1 MTTYMTAD
9 EIRKVGRHK
18 CANKYGAKKT
28 EVDGI
33 VFDSRLEA
41 RRYVQLKALQA
52 SGEIHDLTLQPRY
65 EFVVNGVRICSY
77 TPDFEYMDNDGDVH
91 TEDVKGVRTRDLG
104 LRLKLMR
111 ACHGVTV
118 ELWPARKPKRKGKR
132 APASAVESVRRVL
145 EGRES

>member
-1 MTTYMTAD
+1 MTD
-9 EIRKVGRHK
+9 FVPIEVIREAGRRK

-65 EFVVNGVRICSY
+65 EFVVNGVRIGRY
-77 TPDFEYMDNDGDVH
+77 TPDFEYMDNDGDFH
-91 TEDVKGVRTRDLG
+91 TEDVKGVRTRDLS
-104 LRLKLMR
+104 LRVKLME
-111 ACHGVTV
+111 AIHGRVV
-118 ELWPARKPKRKGKR
+118 ELWPAKTARKRKKGATR
-132 APASAVESVRRVL
+132 
-145 EGRES
+145 